1 MKNKII
7 CLIICVML
15 LLTGCGTAS
24 NPNGDSLTSPNTPPP
39 PSSPSNPSEPP
50 APSEPGN
57 SIPDIPIEVPDL
69 GGDDTTYGD
78 DIDDS
83 GAYDGFFEEELKD
96 LSVECISGTKNVC
109 KLNGSTLTFT
119 EVREDTVYS
128 IKGSFSGNII
138 IDAGNNYKFD
148 LELNGFSLV
157 SSSATP
163 IVIESGDEVTIKAKK
178 ETQNFIYD
186 TRLAVDSNSEAVY
199 SGAIYSKVDLEI
211 AGKGEL
217 TVVSENNNGIHSK
230 KDLQVKNL
238 TLFVVCLDNA
248 LKGNDSVEIESGNT
262 TLIASVGDC
271 IKTTNSDI
279 SEKNNQRGSITIS
292 GGTHVLYAACDGI
305 DAAYNSVIDGA
316 ETSISIYTDKYSNY
330 SQEVNSPSEKTNY
343 IRNTSKSYSYSVKY
357 YNSDSDFVWVN
368 AEYHSTV
375 SGGRTTYYY
384 YSYPTMSGYSKVQFF
399 VYESSSQQ
407 SQDSTYKYKSDYL
420 TPNTSSDTFAIRS
433 SYSSFSYEWTNY
445 TTSTQ
450 NGGWGGPMGPGGMGD
465 GNSDKGDHS
474 TKGIKASNE
483 IIINNGTIN
492 IKSYDDA
499 IHANND
505 TTLENGES
513 PLGNVTI
520 NGGNLTLYSNDDGIH
535 ADGISNVNGGI
546 VSILNAYEGVEGKHV
561 NIAGGYVSINSKD
574 DGINATTTS
583 GTAITIS
590 GGYIYIYCTGDGI
603 DSNSKTSNVGIVITG
618 GQTVVIANSNMNSA
632 LDTENYYTYTAGYV
646 VAISNQGGM
655 SSESTHCSNFSSVGT
670 SKNISL
676 TSDKYLVVNIS
687 GTTATIKMPVSL
699 SANVVVLGDKS
710 ATVTTATSTNATLDT
725 NGVAWN

>member
-7 CLIICVML
+7 CLIICIIFL
-15 LLTGCGTAS
+15 LSGCGTAS
-24 NPNGDSLTSPNTPPP
+24 ISDGDSLATPDTQPTPLEPN
-39 PSSPSNPSEPP
+39 SPSNPENEVP
-50 APSEPGN
+50 E
-57 SIPDIPIEVPDL
+57 IPTEVPDL

-96 LSVECISGTKNVC
+96 LSVECVSGTKNAC
-109 KLNGSTLTFT
+109 KLTGSTLTFT
-119 EVREDTVYS
+119 QVREDTVYS

-138 IDAGNNYKFD
+138 IDVGDDYKFD

-163 IVIESGDEVTIKAKK
+163 VLIESGDEVAIKAKK

-186 TRLAVDSNSEAVY
+186 TRAAVDSNLETAY
-199 SGAIYSKVDLEI
+199 SGAIHSKVDLEI

-230 KDLQVKNL
+230 NDLQVKNL

-279 SEKNNQRGSITIS
+279 SEKGNQRGMVTIS

-305 DAAYNSVIDGA
+305 DAAYNCVIDGE

-330 SQEVNSPSEKTNY
+330 SQEVNSPSSKNNY

-375 SGGRTTYYY
+375 SGGRSTYYY
-384 YSYPTMSGYSKVQFF
+384 YSYPTVSGYSKVQFF
-399 VYESSSQQ
+399 VYESTSHQG
-407 SQDSTYKYKSDYL
+407 QDSTYKYKSDYL
-420 TPNTSSDTFAIRS
+420 TPNTTSDTFAIKS
-433 SYSSFSYEWTNY
+433 SYNGFSYEWTNY

-450 NGGWGGPMGPGGMGD
+450 NGGWGGPMGPGGMNE

-483 IIINNGTIN
+483 IIINNGTVN

-499 IHANND
+499 IHANSD
-505 TTLENGES
+505 TTLENGAS

-535 ADGISNVNGGI
+535 ADGVSNVNGGI
-546 VSILNAYEGVEGKHV
+546 VSILNAYEGIEGKHV

-574 DGINATTTS
+574 DGINATTSS

-603 DSNSKTSNVGIVITG
+603 DSNSRTSNVGIVISG

-632 LDTENYYTYTAGYV
+632 LDTENYYTYTAGSV
-646 VAISNQGGM
+646 IAISPQGGM

-676 TSDKYLVVNIS
+676 TADKYLIVTIA
-687 GTTATIKMPVSL
+687 GTTATVKMPVSL
-699 SANVVVLGDKS
+699 SAMVVVLGDKS
-710 ATVTTATSTNATLDT
+710 AAVTTATSTSATLDT